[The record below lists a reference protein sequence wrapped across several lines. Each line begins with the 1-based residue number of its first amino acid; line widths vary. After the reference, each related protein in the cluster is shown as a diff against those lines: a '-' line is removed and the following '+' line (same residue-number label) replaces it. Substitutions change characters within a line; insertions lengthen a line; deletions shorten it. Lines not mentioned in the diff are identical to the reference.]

1 MSIKVISLRRS
12 NQRKER
18 FQENNQ
24 EITFEF
30 YDGVDGSLL
39 LENEINNPKHF
50 SQPLNSMSLGAYGCA
65 LSHLSLWEQVIECNI
80 PLTISEDDAIFRND
94 FEYQSEKV
102 IKMLPNDW
110 DIILWGWNFNSI
122 LSLNEFSQVS
132 PTVMLFSQKKM
143 RNNISI
149 FKSGL
154 NATFPFRLDKCFGT
168 PAYTISPNGAKKF
181 KELCFPMVNFELFF
195 PVLNKKISNS
205 GIDIAMNKIY
215 ATTQSFVCF
224 PPLVLTENLRELST
238 VLQSN

>member
-1 MSIKVISLRRS
+1 MSIKVISLKRS

-18 FQENNQ
+18 FQDNNQ
-24 EITFEF
+24 KIIFEF
-30 YDGVDGSLL
+30 FDGIDGSLL
-39 LENEINNPKHF
+39 RENEINNPKIF
-50 SQPLNSMSLGAYGCA
+50 SQPLNFMSLGAYGCA
-65 LSHLSLWEQVIECNI
+65 LSHLSLWEQVIECNF

-102 IKMLPNDW
+102 IKMLPHDW
-110 DIILWGWNFNSI
+110 DFILWGWNFNSI

-132 PTVMLFSQKKM
+132 PTVMLFNQNQM
-143 RNNISI
+143 RNNIGI

-195 PVLNKKISNS
+195 PGLKKKIPNN

-224 PPLVLTENLRELST
+224 PPLVLTENLHELST
-238 VLQSN
+238 VKQSN

>member
-1 MSIKVISLRRS
+1 MKVKNRLRKYGSPMSIKVISLRRS

-65 LSHLSLWEQVIECNI
+65 LSHLSLWEQVIECNF

-94 FEYQSEKV
+94 FECQSEKV
-102 IKMLPNDW
+102 IKMLLHDW

-132 PTVMLFSQKKM
+132 PTVMLFSQKIM
-143 RNNISI
+143 RNNINI

-168 PAYTISPNGAKKF
+168 PAYTISPNGAKNSKSYVSQW
-181 KELCFPMVNFELFF
+181 LILSCFFHFLRKNFQQ
-195 PVLNKKISNS
+195 
-205 GIDIAMNKIY
+205 GY
-215 ATTQSFVCF
+215 
-224 PPLVLTENLRELST
+224 
-238 VLQSN
+238 